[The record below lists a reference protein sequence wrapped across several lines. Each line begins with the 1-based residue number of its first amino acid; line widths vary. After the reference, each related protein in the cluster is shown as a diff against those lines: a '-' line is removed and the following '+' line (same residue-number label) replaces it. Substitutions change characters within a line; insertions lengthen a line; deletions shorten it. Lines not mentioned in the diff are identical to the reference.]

1 MQFDDFFKNELL
13 FQKGINYNDLPGWQK
28 KGVGV
33 YFKDIEKE
41 GFDPI
46 KKETVKAV
54 RRELYADLDI
64 PLGEEYK
71 SYVLSFME

>member
-46 KKETVKAV
+46 KKPKKLFVGNCMQT
-54 RRELYADLDI
+54 
-64 PLGEEYK
+64 
-71 SYVLSFME
+71 

>member
-33 YFKDIEKE
+33 YC
-41 GFDPI
+41 
-46 KKETVKAV
+46 
-54 RRELYADLDI
+54 ELPA
-64 PLGEEYK
+64 YK
-71 SYVLSFME
+71 

>member
-41 GFDPI
+41 GVDPI
-46 KKETVKAV
+46 KKETEKAV

-64 PLGEEYK
+64 PLGEEHK